1 MHKLPDYVR
10 NFPHSAHIRAG
21 VSCFSCHS
29 QMTALPVVFQSQPLS
44 MGWCLECHRNPQPSL
59 VPPDKVTQL
68 QWVEQHLKER
78 QIDPA
83 AGSPEAA
90 AIMDSLKLNPPQ
102 NCGAC
107 HY

>member
-1 MHKLPDYVR
+1 
-10 NFPHSAHIRAG
+10 
-21 VSCFSCHS
+21 VSCFSCHG
-29 QMTALPVVFQSQPLS
+29 QITALPEVFQVQPLS
-44 MGWCLECHRNPQPSL
+44 MSWCLDCHRAPNQNL

-78 QIDPA
+78 AADP
-83 AGSPEAA
+83 GRDEAEVRA
-90 AIMDSLKLNPPQ
+90 LVDSLKINPPQ